1 MANLEKDLV
10 KKVKEKDT
18 AIKEVVEQNKAIKT
32 TNLNFEKE
40 MKTNPEKIF
49 KENDSSI
56 ENVVVEFLNKTIK
69 SKVVSLE
76 EQMKMAVERIV
87 NELKVL
93 KVENN
98 KNNKEIK
105 SLKEKAEQ
113 NKRALVDGLQPSTG
127 MC

>member
-1 MANLEKDLV
+1 MLIIADH
-10 KKVKEKDT
+10 
-18 AIKEVVEQNKAIKT
+18 
-32 TNLNFEKE
+32 
-40 MKTNPEKIF
+40 
-49 KENDSSI
+49 
-56 ENVVVEFLNKTIK
+56 LNKTIK

-76 EQMKMAVERIV
+76 EQMKMAVVRIV

-113 NKRALVDGLQPSTG
+113 NKRALVDGPQPSTG

>member
-18 AIKEVVEQNKAIKT
+18 AIKEVVEQNKEIKT
-32 TNLNFEKE
+32 KNLNFEKE
-40 MKTNPEKIF
+40 MKTNPENIF

-69 SKVVSLE
+69 LKVVSLE
-76 EQMKMAVERIV
+76 EQMKTAVERIV
-87 NELKVL
+87 NELKAL

-98 KNNKEIK
+98 KRNKEIK
-105 SLKEKAEQ
+105 ALREEADK

>member
-1 MANLEKDLV
+1 M
-10 KKVKEKDT
+10 
-18 AIKEVVEQNKAIKT
+18 
-32 TNLNFEKE
+32 
-40 MKTNPEKIF
+40 
-49 KENDSSI
+49 
-56 ENVVVEFLNKTIK
+56 VEFLKKTIK

-113 NKRALVDGLQPSTG
+113 NKRAFVDGLQPSTG

>member
-1 MANLEKDLV
+1 
-10 KKVKEKDT
+10 
-18 AIKEVVEQNKAIKT
+18 
-32 TNLNFEKE
+32 
-40 MKTNPEKIF
+40 
-49 KENDSSI
+49 
-56 ENVVVEFLNKTIK
+56 
-69 SKVVSLE
+69 
-76 EQMKMAVERIV
+76 MKMAVERIV

>member
-69 SKVVSLE
+69 SKVVSFE
-76 EQMKMAVERIV
+76 EQMETAVERIV

-93 KVENN
+93 KQENN

-105 SLKEKAEQ
+105 SLKA
-113 NKRALVDGLQPSTG
+113 
-127 MC
+127 

>member
-1 MANLEKDLV
+1 MANLEKDLE

-18 AIKEVVEQNKAIKT
+18 AIKKVVEQNKVIET
-32 TNLNFEKE
+32 NFEKE
-40 MKTNPEKIF
+40 IKTKPENIIQ
-49 KENDSSI
+49 ENHSSI

-69 SKVVSLE
+69 LKVVSLE
-76 EQMKMAVERIV
+76 EQMKTAVERIV
-87 NELKVL
+87 NELKAL

-98 KNNKEIK
+98 KRNKEIK
-105 SLKEKAEQ
+105 ALREEADK